1 MLPRSQAVIWL
12 SAATALI
19 ACLGLLQCCAGWIAA
34 RRFAA
39 SPKAQL
45 QRQPPVTILRPLCGD
60 EPLLEEALA
69 SCCRQAYP
77 AFQIVFG
84 VQHPSD
90 SALAVVERVRTRFP
104 NCDIAVVVDSTPHG
118 QNRKIGNLINMLP
131 SARHEV
137 LVISDSDLQLS
148 PDYLERLLVE
158 LEKPG
163 TGLVT
168 ALYAGFP
175 PPEHGWL
182 LRLGATQI
190 NHSFLPGVLVS
201 RMLGRQDSLGSTVML
216 RRETL
221 EQAGGFGALVHL
233 LAEDNVLG
241 QSVRNLG
248 MKVGLADT
256 VALATVPESSFRAL
270 WLHELRWTRTIRAVA
285 PLSLAAS
292 TIQYPLFWAAIAA
305 VLSSGALWSVVLF
318 ATGWVVRA
326 ISAMEIDRALRRRT
340 GLPLVPVPV
349 WVLPL
354 RDMLSVAE
362 VGASYWIDDVIWR
375 GHTLDANGRA
385 PRAPSVAITSRPQ
398 QTWGGSTA
406 TW

>member
-1 MLPRSQAVIWL
+1 VIWF
-12 SAATALI
+12 SAATVLL
-19 ACLGLLQCCAGWIAA
+19 ACLGLLQCFAGWIAA

-39 SPKAQL
+39 SPGPQL
-45 QRQPPVTILRPLCGD
+45 QRHPPITILRPLCGD
-60 EPLLEEALA
+60 EPLLEEALV

-84 VQHPSD
+84 VQNPSD
-90 SALAVVERVRTRFP
+90 AALAVVERVKARFP
-104 NCDIAVVVDSTPHG
+104 DSDIAVVVDSTLHG

-131 SARHEV
+131 SARHQI

-175 PPEHGWL
+175 PPEQGWL

-190 NHSFLPGVLVS
+190 NHTFLPGVLVS
-201 RMLGRQDSLGSTVML
+201 RMLGRQDNLGSTVML
-216 RRETL
+216 RRDTL
-221 EQAGGFGALVHL
+221 EQAGGLGALAHV

-241 QSVRNLG
+241 MSVRDLG
-248 MKVGLADT
+248 LKVGLADT
-256 VALATVPESSFRAL
+256 VTLATVPESSFRAL

-285 PLSLAAS
+285 PISLIAS
-292 TIQYPLFWAAIAA
+292 TIQYPLFWAAITV
-305 VLSSGALWSVVLF
+305 VLGGGALWSIALF
-318 ATGWVVRA
+318 IACWMVRA
-326 ISAMEIDRALRRRT
+326 ISAREIDRALRHRT
-340 GLPLVPVPV
+340 GRSQVCVPA
-349 WVLPL
+349 WLLPL

-362 VGASYWIDDVIWR
+362 IGASFWIDNVVWR
-375 GHTLDANGRA
+375 GHSLDATVAA
-385 PRAPSVAITSRPQ
+385 PRAPSVPMTPPQ
-398 QTWGGSTA
+398 QQAWGGSTA
-406 TW
+406 N

>member
-1 MLPRSQAVIWL
+1 MV
-12 SAATALI
+12 
-19 ACLGLLQCCAGWIAA
+19 
-34 RRFAA
+34 
-39 SPKAQL
+39 
-45 QRQPPVTILRPLCGD
+45 
-60 EPLLEEALA
+60 

-84 VQHPSD
+84 VQNPSD
-90 SALAVVERVRTRFP
+90 AALAVVERVRARFP
-104 NCDIAVVVDSTPHG
+104 DCDIAVVVDSTLHG

-131 SARHEV
+131 SARHQV

-148 PDYLERLLVE
+148 ADYLERLLVE

-175 PPEHGWL
+175 PPKHGWL

-190 NHSFLPGVLVS
+190 NHNFLPGVLVS

-216 RRETL
+216 RRDTL
-221 EQAGGFGALVHL
+221 EQAGGLGALVHL

-241 QSVRNLG
+241 ESVRNLG
-248 MKVGLADT
+248 LRVGLADT
-256 VALATVPESSFRAL
+256 VTLATVPESSFRAL

-292 TIQYPLFWAAIAA
+292 TIQYPLFWASITT
-305 VLSSGALWSVVLF
+305 VLSGGALWSVALF
-318 ATGWVVRA
+318 VAGWLVRA
-326 ISAMEIDRALRRRT
+326 ISARAIDRALGHRT
-340 GLPLVPVPV
+340 GQPLVRVPV
-349 WVLPL
+349 WLLPL

-362 VGASYWIDDVIWR
+362 VGASFWIDDVVWR
-375 GHTLDANGRA
+375 GHSLDANGPP
-385 PRAPSVAITSRPQ
+385 PRGPSVPITSRQ
-398 QTWGGSTA
+398 QPTWGGSIA
-406 TW
+406 T

>member
-1 MLPRSQAVIWL
+1 VIWL
-12 SAATALI
+12 SAATALL
-19 ACLGLLQCCAGWIAA
+19 ACLGLLQCFAGWIAV
-34 RRFAA
+34 RRFVA
-39 SPKAQL
+39 SPRPQL
-45 QRQPPVTILRPLCGD
+45 QRHPPVTILRPLCGD
-60 EPLLEEALA
+60 EPLVEEALV

-84 VQHPSD
+84 VQDPSD
-90 SALAVVERVRTRFP
+90 TALAVLERVRARFP
-104 NCDIAVVVDSTPHG
+104 DCDIAVVVNSAPHG
-118 QNRKIGNLINMLP
+118 PNRKIGNLINMLP
-131 SARHEV
+131 SARHQV

-190 NHSFLPGVLVS
+190 NHNFLPGVLVS
-201 RMLGRQDSLGSTVML
+201 RILGRQDSLGSTVMM

-221 EQAGGFGALVHL
+221 EQTGGLGALVHF

-248 MKVGLADT
+248 LRVGLADT
-256 VALATVPESSFRAL
+256 VTVATVSESSFRAL
-270 WLHELRWTRTIRAVA
+270 WLHELRWARTIRAVA

-292 TIQYPLFWAAIAA
+292 TIQYPLFWATITA
-305 VLSSGALWSVVLF
+305 VLSRGALWSVALF
-318 ATGWVVRA
+318 LAGWMVRA
-326 ISAMEIDRALRRRT
+326 ISAREIDRALRHRI
-340 GLPLVPVPV
+340 GQPLVRVPV
-349 WVLPL
+349 WLLPL

-362 VGASYWIDDVIWR
+362 VGTSYWIDNVVWR
-375 GHTLDANGRA
+375 GRMLDANRRT
-385 PRAPSVAITSRPQ
+385 PRAPIAPTTSQQQ
-398 QTWGGSTA
+398 QTWGGDTA

>member
-1 MLPRSQAVIWL
+1 MIWL
-12 SAATALI
+12 SAATALL
-19 ACLGLLQCCAGWIAA
+19 ACLGLLQCFAGWIAV

-39 SPKAQL
+39 SPRPQL
-45 QRQPPVTILRPLCGD
+45 QRHPPVTLLRPLCGD
-60 EPLLEEALA
+60 EPLLEEALV

-84 VQHPSD
+84 VQDPSD
-90 SALAVVERVRTRFP
+90 AALAVLERVRARFP
-104 NCDIAVVVDSTPHG
+104 DCDIAVVVDSAAHG
-118 QNRKIGNLINMLP
+118 PNRKISNLINMLP
-131 SARHEV
+131 SARHQV

-190 NHSFLPGVLVS
+190 NHNFLPSVLMS

-216 RRETL
+216 RRDTL
-221 EQAGGFGALVHL
+221 DQAGGFGALVNL

-248 MKVGLADT
+248 MRVGLADT
-256 VALATVPESSFRAL
+256 VAMATVPESSFRAL

-285 PLSLAAS
+285 PLSLAGS
-292 TIQYPLFWAAIAA
+292 TIQYPLFWASIAA
-305 VLSSGALWSVVLF
+305 VLSGGALWSVALF
-318 ATGWVVRA
+318 LAGWMVRA
-326 ISAMEIDRALRRRT
+326 ISAREIERALRHRIGR
-340 GLPLVPVPV
+340 PMVRVPV
-349 WVLPL
+349 WLLPL
-354 RDMLSVAE
+354 RDVLSVAE
-362 VGASYWIDDVIWR
+362 VGTSYWIDDVVWR
-375 GHTLDANGRA
+375 GHMLDANGRA
-385 PRAPSVAITSRPQ
+385 PRAPSVPITPRQ
-398 QTWGGSTA
+398 QPNWGRSIA
-406 TW
+406 T

>member
-1 MLPRSQAVIWL
+1 VIWL

-19 ACLGLLQCCAGWIAA
+19 ACLGLLQCLAGWIAA

-39 SPKAQL
+39 SPKGLL
-45 QRQPPVTILRPLCGD
+45 QQHPPVTILRPLCGD

-69 SCCRQAYP
+69 SCCRQTYP
-77 AFQIVFG
+77 DFQIVVG
-84 VQHPSD
+84 VQNPSD
-90 SALAVVERVRTRFP
+90 AALAVVERVRARFS

-118 QNRKIGNLINMLP
+118 QNRKIANLINMLP

-137 LVISDSDLQLS
+137 LVISDSDLQVP

-190 NHSFLPGVLVS
+190 NHSFVPGVLVS

-216 RRETL
+216 RRATL
-221 EQAGGFGALVHL
+221 EQAGGFGALAHL

-241 QSVRNLG
+241 QSVRDLG
-248 MKVGLADT
+248 MRVGLADT

-285 PLSLAAS
+285 PVSLAAS
-292 TIQYPLFWAAIAA
+292 TIQYPLFWALIAE
-305 VLSSGALWSVVLF
+305 VLSGGAHWAVALF
-318 ATGWVVRA
+318 VAGWMVRA
-326 ISAMEIDRALRRRT
+326 ISAMEIDRALRHRSGRR
-340 GLPLVPVPV
+340 LIPVPM
-349 WVLPL
+349 WLLPL

-362 VGASYWIDDVIWR
+362 VGASYLIDDVIWR
-375 GHTLDANGRA
+375 GHRLDANGRA
-385 PRAPSVAITSRPQ
+385 PHASSIPITSPQQ

-406 TW
+406 TP

>member
-1 MLPRSQAVIWL
+1 MIWL
-12 SAATALI
+12 SAATALL
-19 ACLGLLQCCAGWIAA
+19 ACLGLLHCFAGWIAA
-34 RRFAA
+34 LRFAA
-39 SPKAQL
+39 SPRPRL
-45 QRQPPVTILRPLCGD
+45 QRRPPVTILRPLCGD
-60 EPLLEEALA
+60 EPLLEDALV

-84 VQHPSD
+84 VQSSSD
-90 SALAVVERVRTRFP
+90 AALAVVERVRAKFP
-104 NCDIAVVVDSTPHG
+104 DRDIAVVVDSTPHG

-131 SARHEV
+131 SARHQI

-201 RMLGRQDSLGSTVML
+201 RMLGRQDNLGSTVML

-221 EQAGGFGALVHL
+221 EQTGGLGALAHV

-241 QSVRNLG
+241 RSVRNLG
-248 MKVGLADT
+248 LRVGMADT

-270 WLHELRWTRTIRAVA
+270 WLHELRWARTIRAVA
-285 PLSLAAS
+285 PLCLAAS
-292 TIQYPLFWAAIAA
+292 TIQYPLFWALMTA
-305 VLSSGALWSVVLF
+305 VLTGGAIWSVAFF
-318 ATGWVVRA
+318 AAGWAVRA
-326 ISAMEIDRALRRRT
+326 ISAREVDRALRHRS
-340 GLPLVPVPV
+340 GQPLVSVPV
-349 WVLPL
+349 WLLPL
-354 RDMLSVAE
+354 RDLLSVAE
-362 VGASYWIDDVIWR
+362 VAASYWIDDVVWR
-375 GHTLDANGRA
+375 GHRLDANGRA
-385 PRAPSVAITSRPQ
+385 PRAPPIPMTSRQQ
-398 QTWGGSTA
+398 QTCGGSAA